1 MKRGDADPPP
11 DARPAFRAAR
21 RKAQASAG
29 MARHGRFRKCD
40 EAAAWP
46 PRAERMHEKG
56 ESDMARTARIK
67 KEATGTAHYHLMS
80 RANDRRFL
88 FEKGKVKDSLV
99 DALKRAAE
107 FSGVG
112 LEAYAGMDNHFHVV
126 CRVERT
132 DEPVPEGELVRRV
145 GVLKG
150 AKAAERLA
158 GRWEE
163 LRGSG
168 GEALVEAE
176 QARLRARM
184 NDISEFMK
192 TFKETFNVWYKRER
206 KYTGTIWS
214 GRFMSTLVE
223 GGRYR
228 EVCMRYVYL
237 NPVRAGIVTRAA
249 DYAWSWIA
257 AVDAPFAGSVPDG
270 RLERRVAQIG
280 GGTIF
285 GSVAFVV
292 EVVATLRDRFRARH
306 VPARAVEDM
315 GFATH
320 GWRLAKKESV
330 E

>member
-1 MKRGDADPPP
+1 MA
-11 DARPAFRAAR
+11 RAAR
-21 RKAQASAG
+21 VKKTCG
-29 MARHGRFRKCD
+29 G
-40 EAAAWP
+40 AAY
-46 PRAERMHEKG
+46 
-56 ESDMARTARIK
+56 
-67 KEATGTAHYHLMS
+67 YHLMS
-80 RANDRRFL
+80 RTNDRRFL
-88 FEKGKVKDSLV
+88 FVKGRVKTQLV
-99 DALKRAAE
+99 DALKRAAA
-107 FSGVG
+107 FSGV
-112 LEAYAGMDNHFHVV
+112 EIDAYVAMDNHFHVV
-126 CRVERT
+126 CKIVRR
-132 DEPVPEGELVRRV
+132 DEPVPEDEILRRV
-145 GVLKG
+145 AALKG
-150 AKAAERLA
+150 DRAAEELSSH
-158 GRWEE
+158 WEE
-163 LRGSG
+163 LRQIGMESVVA
-168 GEALVEAE
+168 EA
-176 QARLRARM
+176 QDRLRARM

-228 EVCMRYVYL
+228 AVCMRYVYL

-257 AVDAPFAGSVPDG
+257 AIDAPSAGSVPDG